1 MAYHAFMS
9 YSHAAD
15 GKLAPALQSALHW
28 FAKPWYRLRALRIF
42 RDKTNLHL
50 TPRLWPAIQAA
61 LDQSDHFILLAS
73 PEAAASEWVTREI
86 DHWLTTRPADR
97 ILIVMTGG
105 ELEWNRAAATF
116 DQARTTALP
125 SRLISA
131 FTDEPLYLDL
141 RWARGQDD
149 VSMRQPRFREAVA
162 ELAAAL
168 HGREKDE
175 LVGEDVRQHRR
186 ARALAAAAIAGLCA
200 LTAVSIAVAIFAVQ
214 QRNLAREQRA
224 AAEAQGRIALARQ
237 LAAQSTVIQTQFPER
252 LPLAV
257 LLALE
262 STRLHTSFETNQAL
276 RGSLTLLPRV
286 VQSHAE
292 ENPDPV
298 RDRVRSLAFSPDGRY
313 LAAARDNGTAT
324 LLDLME
330 GKVSAVVEHDDPSAS
345 TSVRDFIE
353 GRPFHLKARG
363 VDREI
368 WSVSISPDGR
378 LVATGSRDKS
388 VRLWDRATG
397 HEIRRW
403 SHEGAV
409 ASVVFDPTGAVLAT
423 GTEDGMVLVY
433 EVASGRKRV
442 EYRENRAVTT
452 YSVKRGVD
460 GKPIEEVVE
469 STRTGEVREVGF
481 SPDGQHVAVV
491 CTDGGISLLS
501 ARTGARRHAWVGG
514 ISGLALAFS
523 ADSKKLATAHG
534 EVASVWD
541 VETGKQLFT
550 ATHGTSSDRDSH
562 DSWIDDVAFSPDGSL
577 LATGGRDTTARIWN
591 LRDGQERIRFKHPTA
606 VETVAFGHD
615 GATLSTGS
623 YTGARVW
630 EVGSGRERLRAG
642 GSNEIVAVSADGA
655 LVAAGG
661 LDGVVTVMELGR
673 GDQLANMVHENEIRT
688 VGLSPDG
695 SRLATADDL
704 GGVRLWSSA
713 GRLIALR
720 EAPVY
725 GARDLAFS
733 GDGQFLAATG
743 RNPPL
748 SLMGVA
754 EPYTATTLASPRD
767 VEENV
772 VSSRYVVAM
781 VRGGKQLRVWEV
793 TGGRELPAIE
803 VSGAGF
809 DALKFDPTGAFLAIR
824 QREGDAA
831 SVIRILDLALGRE
844 RARRSLEGHGSFAL
858 SPNALFLATNI
869 SEKGTGDTPDYYA
882 DVWDLSTSGRV
893 ARIRQDDDNA
903 FVGFDPSG
911 KRLLTSGDRT
921 LQSEIRVWELPS
933 GTLGARLAHQAE
945 VDALTF
951 SSDATAVAT
960 LSGGTVY
967 VWQLATGELMTQ
979 ISEAGRITDVE
990 FSRDGRQVLTG
1001 TADGVAAL
1009 WIWRTDDLR
1018 AEACRRLTRNLSASE
1033 WQRYL
1038 GATPSHPT
1046 CANLPAGR

>member
-15 GKLAPALQSALHW
+15 GKLAPALHSALHR
-28 FAKPWYRLRALRIF
+28 FAKPWYRLRALHIF
-42 RDKTNLHL
+42 RDKTNLRL

-73 PEAAASEWVTREI
+73 SEAAASEWVTREI
-86 DHWLTTRPADR
+86 DHWLATRPADR
-97 ILIVMTGG
+97 VLIVLTGG
-105 ELEWNRAAATF
+105 EIEWNRAAAAF
-116 DQARTTALP
+116 DPARTTALP
-125 SRLISA
+125 PRLISA

-141 RWARGQDD
+141 RWARDRDD
-149 VSMRQPRFREAVA
+149 VSTRHPRFREAVA

-175 LVGEDVRQHRR
+175 LVGEDVRRHRR

-200 LTAVSIAVAIFAVQ
+200 LTAVAITVAIFAVQ

-262 STRLHTSFETNQAL
+262 STRLHTSFETDQAL
-276 RGSLTLLPRV
+276 RGSLTLLPHV
-286 VQSHAE
+286 VLSHAE

-298 RDRVRSLAFSPDGRY
+298 RDRVRALAFSLDGRY

-324 LLDLME
+324 LLDLMDR
-330 GKVSAVVEHDDPSAS
+330 KVSVVVEHDDPSAS

-353 GRPFHLKARG
+353 GRPSHLKARG

-368 WSVSISPDGR
+368 WSVSISPDSR
-378 LVATGSRDKS
+378 LVATGSRDKN
-388 VRLWDRATG
+388 VRLWDLATG
-397 HEIRRW
+397 GEIRRW
-403 SHEGAV
+403 PYEGAV
-409 ASVVFDPTGAVLAT
+409 ASVVFDPTGAFLAT
-423 GTEDGMVLVY
+423 GTEDGMVFIY
-433 EVASGRKRV
+433 EVPSGRKRV
-442 EYRENRAVTT
+442 EHRENRAVTT
-452 YSVKRGVD
+452 HSVRRGAD
-460 GKPIEEVVE
+460 GKPVEEVVE

-481 SPDGQHVAVV
+481 SPDGQHLAVV

-501 ARTGARRHAWVGG
+501 AQTGARRHAWLGG
-514 ISGLALAFS
+514 ISGLGLAFS
-523 ADSKKLATAHG
+523 GDSKKLATANG
-534 EVASVWD
+534 DVASVWD
-541 VETGKQLFT
+541 VETAKQLFT
-550 ATHGTSSDRDSH
+550 ATHGASSDRDSPV
-562 DSWIDDVAFSPDGSL
+562 DSWIDDVAFSPDGNL

-591 LRDGQERIRFKHPTA
+591 LRNGQEQIRFKHPTA

-642 GSNEIVAVSADGA
+642 GSHEIVTMSADGR

-661 LDGVVTVMELGR
+661 LDGIVTVIELGR
-673 GDQLANMVHENEIRT
+673 GDQHASMVHENEIRA

-725 GARDLAFS
+725 GARDLVFS

-748 SLMGVA
+748 SLMGMA
-754 EPYTATTLASPRD
+754 EPYTTRTLANSRD

-772 VSSRYVVAM
+772 VSSHYVVAIAQ
-781 VRGGKQLRVWEV
+781 GYKQLRVWEV
-793 TGGRELPAIE
+793 AGGRELPAID
-803 VSGAGF
+803 VSDV
-809 DALKFDPTGAFLAIR
+809 DALEFDPTGTFLAIR
-824 QREGDAA
+824 EREGRDA
-831 SVIRILDLALGRE
+831 SVVRIWDLVQGRE
-844 RARRSLEGHGSFAL
+844 RARRSLEGRGNFAL
-858 SPNALFLATNI
+858 SPNGLLLATNI
-869 SEKGTGDTPDYYA
+869 AEKSTGNTLDYYA
-882 DVWDLSTSGRV
+882 DVWDVSTSGRV
-893 ARIRQDDDNA
+893 ARIRQHDDDTI
-903 FVGFDPSG
+903 VGFDPSG
-911 KRLLTSGDRT
+911 KRLLSSGDRT
-921 LQSEIRVWELPS
+921 QQGEIRVWELPS
-933 GTLGARLAHQAE
+933 GTPGAHLAHQAE
-945 VDALTF
+945 VDALKF

-960 LSGGTVY
+960 LSAGTVY
-967 VWQLATGELMTQ
+967 VWKLATGELMTQ
-979 ISEAGRITDVE
+979 IAEAGRITDVE
-990 FSRDGRQVLTG
+990 FSRDGRQLLTG

-1018 AEACRRLTRNLSASE
+1018 AEACRRLTRNLSTSE
-1033 WQRYL
+1033 WQQYL
-1038 GATPSHPT
+1038 GATPPQPT